1 MDFSTMAG
9 IARAKA
15 QGVKI
20 PACFKML
27 DWELYQ
33 QVTKEGSIDDIAARL
48 GVSKP
53 MLYNHL
59 KRRLMET
66 ES

>member
-1 MDFSTMAG
+1 
-9 IARAKA
+9 
-15 QGVKI
+15 
-20 PACFKML
+20 ML